1 MGTFWQNL
9 IKKSLKFGHLGHF
22 FLPKNEE
29 ISYFFVRCCQK
40 KRKKIESAPI
50 TMAF

>member
-22 FLPKNEE
+22 FFCLKM
-29 ISYFFVRCCQK
+29 K
-40 KRKKIESAPI
+40 KFHIFSSDVAKKKKEN
-50 TMAF
+50 